1 MDEIGRIDC
10 KNDECIVYWD
20 SEEKTARIQLEHDFM
35 RLSAECSVQ
44 QTVEHVFGAK
54 KNISD
59 LVMNRTRPGLA
70 HEFILVRDSTWK
82 QIMESK
88 VHVWFRVYN
97 VDLAD

>member
-1 MDEIGRIDC
+1 MDEIARIDY
-10 KNDECIVYWD
+10 KNDEFIVYWD

-35 RLSAECSVQ
+35 RLNTQCSIQ
-44 QTVEHVFGAK
+44 QTLEHIFGVK

-59 LVMNRTRPGLA
+59 LVMNRTRPGFP
-70 HEFILVRDSTWK
+70 HEFVFVRDSTWK

-88 VHVWFRVYN
+88 VHVSFRVYN